1 MAGLGIL
8 VGVALVTAACGDDS
22 DEESTA
28 AAGTGATDI
37 ALREGT
43 SVGTVLV
50 DADGMTLYTTDQE
63 ADGSIRCVDE
73 CVGIWL
79 PVTVTA
85 TAPSAPDAVAGD
97 IGTVERPDGSTQ
109 ATFDGAPLYR
119 FSFDKQPGDVTG
131 EAVADTF
138 AGIEFEWHAAT
149 TGAAATQPPPTTA
162 GGGYGY

>member
-1 MAGLGIL
+1 MGLGLL
-8 VGVALVTAACGDDS
+8 VGLVLVTAACGDD

-37 ALREGT
+37 AVREGT

-50 DADGMTLYTTDQE
+50 DADGMTLYTTDEE
-63 ADGSIRCVDE
+63 ADGTIRCVDE
-73 CVGIWL
+73 CAAIWL
-79 PVTVTA
+79 PVTVTSA
-85 TAPSAPDAVAGD
+85 APSAPEVVAD
-97 IGTVERPDGSTQ
+97 EIGTVARPDGSMQ
-109 ATFDGAPLYR
+109 ATFAGQPLYR
-119 FSFDKQPGDVTG
+119 FSFDEQPGDVTG

-138 AGIEFEWHAAT
+138 AGTEFVWHAVT